1 MSVPPS
7 KPSLEIVAVAAAVAQ
22 DAGAAVS
29 VEVHGGHCTPM
40 MPLQSFPGLVTEVYG
55 LLPVETANNILPG
68 LNRQCGHD
76 LTIEVARRRRAGKGP
91 LDRREP
97 MAVQE
102 GLADA
107 GFDAFP
113 ADRIDRLWLTAT
125 SELRAAMMLLRWT
138 AVLYRDVAAA
148 ELGRPDMRELSVI
161 VAKHANC
168 LWVQAEALLDSDAMR
183 ARIERIAEALRRGK
197 PVSAEALTALTADI
211 PRTVGVSDLSWPWLA
226 QRLAAC
232 GSASPGPPGCPES
245 SLRP

>member
-1 MSVPPS
+1 
-7 KPSLEIVAVAAAVAQ
+7 
-22 DAGAAVS
+22 
-29 VEVHGGHCTPM
+29 
-40 MPLQSFPGLVTEVYG
+40 
-55 LLPVETANNILPG
+55 
-68 LNRQCGHD
+68 
-76 LTIEVARRRRAGKGP
+76 
-91 LDRREP
+91 

-107 GFDAFP
+107 GFDTLST
-113 ADRIDRLWLTAT
+113 DRIDRLWLTAT

-232 GSASPGPPGCPES
+232 GSASPGQPGGPES

>member
-22 DAGAAVS
+22 DAGTAVS
-29 VEVHGGHCTPM
+29 VEVHGGHRTPM
-40 MPLQSFPGLVTEVYG
+40 MQLQSFPGLVTEVYG
-55 LLPVETANNILPG
+55 LLPVETANILPA

-76 LTIEVARRRRAGKGP
+76 LAIELAKRRQAGRGP
-91 LDRREP
+91 LDRREA

-107 GFDAFP
+107 GFDTLST
-113 ADRIDRLWLTAT
+113 DRIDRLWLTAT

-183 ARIERIAEALRRGK
+183 ARIDRIAGALHQGK

-211 PRTVGVSDLSWPWLA
+211 PRTVGFSDLPWPWLD
-226 QRLAAC
+226 QRLGAC
-232 GSASPGPPGCPES
+232 RSASPGPPGCPES